1 MAMGSDKQ
9 FSRPILAHAH
19 FLLAVSKKRPAFL
32 ANVGY
37 VKVLTHN
44 TEPQP
49 RRQVMNTVKFI
60 GMDVHKNSITL
71 AIADADRSDQPRIYG
86 TIHNDLDAL
95 DKFCRKMVSTT
106 KQLHFVYEAGPCG
119 YGIYRHLTGK
129 GFDCM
134 VAAPSMI
141 PKKSGDRIKNDH
153 RDAKILARLHRAG
166 ELTAVYVPDG
176 QDEAMRD
183 LTRAREDAVIAAR
196 KAKQRLSAFLLRN
209 RVIYTGRSRWSK
221 AFFNWLSDMAMPY
234 PAQQVALQEYID
246 AVHENLKRV
255 ERLTDQIRLLTP
267 GWRWAPVVSVLQA
280 ARGVSLIVAVTLLA
294 EMGDLSRFEN
304 PSQLMAHLG
313 LVPSEHSSGDSIK
326 KGGITKTGNSHAR
339 RALIEA
345 AWAYRMPAR
354 VSRSLL
360 KRQQELPDGVC
371 QIAWKAQLRLCARFR
386 RLLAKGK
393 TKQVAVTAVARELS
407 AFLWSIAKQ
416 IQPVV

>member
-1 MAMGSDKQ
+1 
-9 FSRPILAHAH
+9 
-19 FLLAVSKKRPAFL
+19 
-32 ANVGY
+32 
-37 VKVLTHN
+37 
-44 TEPQP
+44 
-49 RRQVMNTVKFI
+49 MNTVKFI
-60 GMDVHKNSITL
+60 GMDVHKNSITI
-71 AIADADRSDQPRIYG
+71 AISDADRSGQPRIYG
-86 TIHNDLDAL
+86 AIHNDLDAL
-95 DKFCRKMVSTT
+95 DKFCRKMVST
-106 KQLHFVYEAGPCG
+106 KSQLHFVYEAGPCG
-119 YGIYRHLTGK
+119 YGIYRHLTRN

-153 RDAKILARLHRAG
+153 RDAKMLARLHRAG

-196 KAKQRLSAFLLRN
+196 KAKQRLKAFLLRN
-209 RVIYTGRSRWSK
+209 RIIYTGRSRWSK
-221 AFFNWLSDMAMPY
+221 AFFNWLSDIAMPY

-267 GWRWAPVVSVLQA
+267 GWRLAPVVSALQA

-294 EMGDLSRFEN
+294 EMGDLSRFGN

-313 LVPSEHSSGDSIK
+313 LVPSEYSSGDSVK
-326 KGGITKTGNSHAR
+326 KGSITKTGNSHAR

-360 KRQQELPDGVC
+360 KRQQELPDRVC

-407 AFLWSIAKQ
+407 AFLWAMAKQ
-416 IQPVV
+416 IQPAV